1 LPSIEQVLPWL
12 HLLFEAW
19 EDYKLKRQ
27 REAIEAAERDT
38 KTQEALAE
46 HDHDAVLFDDD
57 DEDDDRRKKKDKK
70 RRKDKNKDKKK
81 NRK

>member
-27 REAIEAAERDT
+27 REAIEATERDA
-38 KTQEALAE
+38 KTQEALTE

-57 DEDDDRRKKKDKK
+57 DDDDRRKKKDKK
-70 RRKDKNKDKKK
+70 RRKDKNKDKK